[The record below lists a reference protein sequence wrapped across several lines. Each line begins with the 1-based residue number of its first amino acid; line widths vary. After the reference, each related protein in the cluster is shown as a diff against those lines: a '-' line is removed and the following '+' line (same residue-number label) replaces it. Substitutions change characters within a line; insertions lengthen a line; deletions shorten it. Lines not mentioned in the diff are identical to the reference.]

1 MLKNQISP
9 QNIQKLAEKECRYTA
24 GGAEV
29 VLTPDFVRN
38 YLVSGDSATVTMQ
51 EVVMFMNLCKYQHLN
66 PFLREAYLIK
76 YGSQPA
82 TIVTGKS
89 ALEKRAMRNPSYKGF
104 KAGIV
109 VVTKDGRLDKRTG
122 AILLPDEQLVGGWC
136 EVFINGLEPVSVT
149 VSMSEYAGRKKDGTL
164 NQQWSAKPATM
175 IRKVAK
181 MQALREA
188 FPEDLEGMYS
198 SEEIGESE
206 LPTQP
211 VIIEQNKELI
221 EIPEKQPETD
231 EFAMLMEGLEE
242 NE

>member
-1 MLKNQISP
+1 M
-9 QNIQKLAEKECRYTA
+9 
-24 GGAEV
+24 
-29 VLTPDFVRN
+29 
-38 YLVSGDSATVTMQ
+38 
-51 EVVMFMNLCKYQHLN
+51 
-66 PFLREAYLIK
+66 
-76 YGSQPA
+76 
-82 TIVTGKS
+82 
-89 ALEKRAMRNPSYKGF
+89 
-104 KAGIV
+104 
-109 VVTKDGRLDKRTG
+109 VTKDSRLDNRTG

-136 EVFINGLEPVSVT
+136 EVFIDGLEPVSVT

-221 EIPEKQPETD
+221 EVHEKQSETD